1 MSPQQTPRRAPAVVR
16 PDEDRPLGDVGG
28 RVRNGLGDWGRSPV
42 LDFYGLICVGTLL
55 IGTGLVMV
63 LSSSSVVSIA
73 KGDSPFAGLLAQGKF
88 ALIGLV
94 GLLVAAFLPPR
105 TYERFAW
112 VLLGLGIALQC
123 LVHVPGIGVAAGGN
137 TNWIRIAGQTLQ
149 PSELLKLAL
158 AVWLGAILT
167 RKRPLL
173 HRTMHLV
180 IPVVP
185 VIVVALGLVLLG
197 HDLGTMMIMAM
208 LVAGSLWI
216 GGVPRRWFVLGG
228 GVGVAAILF
237 FALTNANRM
246 ARIGNWLHG
255 TCEGDSCLQSDQ
267 GLMGLA
273 EGGWWGVG
281 LGQSRQKWGRL
292 PAAQDDYIFAIIGE
306 ELGLIGTLGVLLLF
320 SVLALILFRMIT
332 RARDPFIQITIGG
345 VGAWLLGQAFVN
357 MMVVTGM
364 LPVLGVPLPFIS
376 SGGSALVASMLALGM
391 LLSFARHEPG
401 AQEAL
406 TARMGTVRSALAV
419 IPASRGG
426 EGTRRRR
433 RGRRGAKSAG
443 GASSRKT
450 KATAGTA
457 KATTTRAAASGGRA
471 RTAAPSSRSRGA
483 GARSSGTRTTG
494 SRGAGSRSSGA
505 RGTGTRSGG
514 SRATGGRSAGARSTG
529 TARRTPARPS
539 ARSAEP
545 TARPDTEGYAR

>member
-320 SVLALILFRMIT
+320 SVFALILFRMIT

-406 TARMGTVRSALAV
+406 AARMGTVRSALAV
-419 IPASRGG
+419 IPAGRGE
-426 EGTRRRR
+426 EGARRRR
-433 RGRRGAKSAG
+433 RGRRGAKSARG
-443 GASSRKT
+443 TSSARKT
-450 KATAGTA
+450 KTTAGTA
-457 KATTTRAAASGGRA
+457 KASTARAAASGGRA
-471 RTAAPSSRSRGA
+471 RAAAPSSRSRGA

-494 SRGAGSRSSGA
+494 SRGAGARSS
-505 RGTGTRSGG
+505 
-514 SRATGGRSAGARSTG
+514 G
-529 TARRTPARPS
+529 TARRSRARSS
-539 ARSAEP
+539 ARAAEP

>member
-42 LDFYGLICVGTLL
+42 LDFYGLICVGALL

-88 ALIGLV
+88 ALIGLA
-94 GLLVAAFLPPR
+94 GLLIAAFLPPR
-105 TYERFAW
+105 IYEKLAW

-123 LVHVPGIGVAAGGN
+123 LVHVPGIGVASGGN
-137 TNWIRIAGQTLQ
+137 TNWIRIGGQTLQ

-158 AVWLGAILT
+158 AVWLGAILA

-185 VIVVALGLVLLG
+185 VIVISLGLVLLG
-197 HDLGTMMIMAM
+197 HDLGTVMIMAM

-228 GVGVAAILF
+228 GIGVAAILF
-237 FALTNANRM
+237 FALTNANRL

-320 SVLALILFRMIT
+320 IVFALILFRMIT

-406 TARMGTVRSALAV
+406 AARMSTVRSALAV
-419 IPASRGG
+419 IPAARGG
-426 EGTRRRR
+426 EGSRRR
-433 RGRRGAKSAG
+433 RGRGAKAARGAK
-443 GASSRKT
+443 SSRKT
-450 KATAGTA
+450 KQRAGTA
-457 KATTTRAAASGGRA
+457 TPATTRAAATGVRA
-471 RTAAPSSRSRGA
+471 RSAAPASRSRGA
-483 GARSSGTRTTG
+483 GSRSSGTRTTG
-494 SRGAGSRSSGA
+494 SRGAGSRGSGA
-505 RGTGTRSGG
+505 RGAGTRSGG
-514 SRATGGRSAGARSTG
+514 GRSTTARPAGARATSTASRG
-529 TARRTPARPS
+529 SARTSARAADSTARADRGGS
-539 ARSAEP
+539 AR
-545 TARPDTEGYAR
+545 